1 MTGASPEPAESSES
15 PRSRPRHAL
24 AAPGEISRRQIK
36 RHARALRGTPTRP
49 ETPAQRTTREG
60 RRADVNAAMDSL
72 RAEGSPAGQRS
83 HGDLRAILD
92 RISGQDL
99 ARFTTPLVGTLGHRP
114 VEPEAAPTVDPGR
127 AAEALALE
135 KAEEQERRRRAA
147 ELARRRKGEQ
157 RARRQ
162 REAERQRRAS
172 AEQKARQAEEA
183 ARHRQEREERR
194 RREAEVA
201 AERARVQAERRAREE
216 AEAAERE
223 RRRAEAEHARLLA
236 EEERRRHAA
245 RVEAERLRREA
256 EERERARQE
265 AAAAEEAECRRRRAE
280 EERLRREAE
289 EARRHWIERA
299 RRYAGHSA
307 DRALSQARLL
317 ADRERHLGDQQALEE
332 ASRLRAH
339 QDRESQALYRA
350 ARELEGPEI
359 IPVASQ
365 RPFLAHPD
373 EDVTDEELFAR
384 ARVAL
389 PEWRRRDRLST
400 KAEAIRS
407 AAAPAPAPDGPT
419 TAAIPLIPSYT
430 APLGAP
436 EPRRAATAKD
446 RRRQAGLTLAWLV
459 FVLAGAW
466 GLGLFGRLPG
476 LDALDFGSYRAA
488 HDGRYG
494 FTTTV
499 FSLYPLHPLVWPGL
513 WAAVGVHVLHQ
524 WAPGQAASSRQRE
537 VGWPLAG
544 ALLAVSTWFPLAVL
558 VPWGLEVLVWLV
570 ALALMVRVIR
580 RLTDRPAR
588 TGAERV
594 VTDGAAGLLAGVLL
608 AGLPTTL
615 GSALNAW
622 GVALPWFPTELFA
635 TLLLLAV
642 LVLGL
647 HLALTD
653 RGRMGVAL
661 GMGWTLLNL
670 GLPRLL
676 PPPLGAEQS
685 AWVGLTAVFGA
696 LALVLAV
703 AVRRS
708 WVRQVERD
716 AGLTP

>member
-1 MTGASPEPAESSES
+1 M
-15 PRSRPRHAL
+15 RP
-24 AAPGEISRRQIK
+24 S
-36 RHARALRGTPTRP
+36 
-49 ETPAQRTTREG
+49 
-60 RRADVNAAMDSL
+60 
-72 RAEGSPAGQRS
+72 
-83 HGDLRAILD
+83 
-92 RISGQDL
+92 
-99 ARFTTPLVGTLGHRP
+99 
-114 VEPEAAPTVDPGR
+114 
-127 AAEALALE
+127 
-135 KAEEQERRRRAA
+135 
-147 ELARRRKGEQ
+147 
-157 RARRQ
+157 
-162 REAERQRRAS
+162 
-172 AEQKARQAEEA
+172 
-183 ARHRQEREERR
+183 
-194 RREAEVA
+194 
-201 AERARVQAERRAREE
+201 
-216 AEAAERE
+216 
-223 RRRAEAEHARLLA
+223 
-236 EEERRRHAA
+236 
-245 RVEAERLRREA
+245 
-256 EERERARQE
+256 
-265 AAAAEEAECRRRRAE
+265 
-280 EERLRREAE
+280 
-289 EARRHWIERA
+289 
-299 RRYAGHSA
+299 
-307 DRALSQARLL
+307 
-317 ADRERHLGDQQALEE
+317 
-332 ASRLRAH
+332 
-339 QDRESQALYRA
+339 
-350 ARELEGPEI
+350 
-359 IPVASQ
+359 
-365 RPFLAHPD
+365 
-373 EDVTDEELFAR
+373 
-384 ARVAL
+384 
-389 PEWRRRDRLST
+389 
-400 KAEAIRS
+400 
-407 AAAPAPAPDGPT
+407 
-419 TAAIPLIPSYT
+419 
-430 APLGAP
+430 
-436 EPRRAATAKD
+436 RAATAKD

-622 GVALPWFPTELFA
+622 GVALTWFPTELFA